1 MLLELS
7 VIPLQG
13 GASTSDEIAE
23 VLRIVDE
30 SGLPYLLTPSGTCIE
45 GTWDEVMPLVRR
57 CHERV
62 RERSPHVVTIL
73 KIEDEEGAWNKLRSN
88 VASVEEKVGRTLRRI
103 PPG

>member
-1 MLLELS
+1 MLIELS
-7 VIPLQG
+7 VVPLQG
-13 GASTSDEIAE
+13 GTSASDEIAD

-62 RERSPHVVTIL
+62 RERSPHVVTML
-73 KIEDEEGAWNKLRSN
+73 KIEDEEGARNKLRDN
-88 VASVEEKVGRTLRRI
+88 VASVEAKLGKTLRRI
-103 PPG
+103 PSG